1 MPLRNLFRVG
11 PTLATQCAVPRRIN
25 CLAVRP
31 VGSQLLPSTLD
42 SWSLDRQIS
51 HQNFLRKL
59 EVIRKKL
66 KEHLGEQEWPRLTH
80 VDVAGLS
87 VKLPLRADY
96 VFENHIFSVQADLAY
111 LAGFFDG
118 DGCVG
123 SESNLSGC
131 QLHVGQRASNISVLL
146 AFLCRFGGSI
156 CRLNSGKGMVR
167 PQLQWLI
174 CGASA
179 RAAASE
185 LHEHCLVKKEQLGIA
200 MNWPECRNM
209 RKEHKL
215 KLKALKKNGPNI
227 ARQVISWS
235 YFTGFFDAE
244 GCIRISPSGKN
255 IRIEICQRDPPILHA
270 MQTFL
275 LDQLPDGSHVPVR
288 RLSRYGHNLEVSS
301 KKLVLHILEE
311 MLINGLLVKRMT
323 ADHFLNSIDLTHDV
337 LRGAEPNV
345 KGNQSFLRRLDDAGC
360 LRARNIQNLQT
371 KCRYARVNGRSLIAL
386 ELKDRLDD
394 AKLEHAILSA
404 MSQIQRLRSEIAS
417 FRSRARM
424 GKKRSSSPDK

>member
-1 MPLRNLFRVG
+1 MMPLRNLFRVG

-156 CRLNSGKGMVR
+156 CRLNSGEGMVR

-215 KLKALKKNGPNI
+215 KLKA
-227 ARQVISWS
+227 
-235 YFTGFFDAE
+235 F
-244 GCIRISPSGKN
+244 
-255 IRIEICQRDPPILHA
+255 
-270 MQTFL
+270 
-275 LDQLPDGSHVPVR
+275 
-288 RLSRYGHNLEVSS
+288 
-301 KKLVLHILEE
+301 
-311 MLINGLLVKRMT
+311 
-323 ADHFLNSIDLTHDV
+323 
-337 LRGAEPNV
+337 
-345 KGNQSFLRRLDDAGC
+345 
-360 LRARNIQNLQT
+360 
-371 KCRYARVNGRSLIAL
+371 
-386 ELKDRLDD
+386 
-394 AKLEHAILSA
+394 
-404 MSQIQRLRSEIAS
+404 
-417 FRSRARM
+417 
-424 GKKRSSSPDK
+424 